1 MRALLGF
8 VCFIAIVQG
17 AGGFIGRVWF
27 DNEWGFLG
35 RLVDLPTWG
44 YLAVALGAVV
54 VLLVS
59 ESARKRQG
67 A

>member
-8 VCFIAIVQG
+8 ACVIAIVQG

-44 YLAVALGAVV
+44 YLAVAGLAAV
-54 VLLVS
+54 VLLAS
-59 ESARKRQG
+59 EAAHKREG
-67 A
+67 G